1 MRLQIFT
8 IKNASSNHIFV
19 ALFKI
24 MSIFNKDRHYYL
36 QAFLKECKYIE
47 NEKKNVNR
55 FIGDDLDFF
64 SL

>member
-1 MRLQIFT
+1 MLMRLQIFT

-24 MSIFNKDRHYYL
+24 VSIFNKDRHYYL

-47 NEKKNVNR
+47 NEKKR
-55 FIGDDLDFF
+55 E
-64 SL
+64 